1 MTVSR
6 TVPLQPPYPH
16 PPHTHKEIIDIGDI
30 TPFMQRRS
38 CSDELLYIHV
48 PSDLKTVMIFK
59 ISQHIIIIE
68 SYSYRSADLVA
79 TVSDKV

>member
-1 MTVSR
+1 
-6 TVPLQPPYPH
+6 
-16 PPHTHKEIIDIGDI
+16 
-30 TPFMQRRS
+30 MQRRS